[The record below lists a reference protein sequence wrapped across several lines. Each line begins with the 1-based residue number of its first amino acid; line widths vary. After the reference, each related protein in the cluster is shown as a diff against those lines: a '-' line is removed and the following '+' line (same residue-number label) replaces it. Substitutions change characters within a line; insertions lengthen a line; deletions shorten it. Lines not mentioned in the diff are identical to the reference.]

1 MKKTPRLLPQI
12 LYREENFIAVHKP
25 AGLNAYGEPGC
36 LELLEEKH
44 GQKLFPVHRLD
55 KETEG
60 VILYALNRDMA
71 SRLSR
76 LFQTRKAKKTYTAV
90 VWGKV
95 AKPGMI
101 QSPLIHPKTKEKEL
115 ARTDYFPLNYLK
127 FQNHDLTLLRCEP
140 QTGRFHQIRRH
151 LEGIKH
157 GVVGDSEYGP
167 QPLNEL
173 VREAFGEE
181 VFFLCA
187 SELSFFHPTQR
198 KMLKLT
204 TTMDPKLEKWIQKN
218 SLKK

>member
-1 MKKTPRLLPQI
+1 MKKTPRLLPLI

-36 LELLEEKH
+36 LEALEEKH

-90 VWGKV
+90 VWGKID
-95 AKPGMI
+95 KPGMI
-101 QSPLIHPKTKEKEL
+101 QTPLIHPKTKEKEL
-115 ARTDYFPLNYLK
+115 ARTDYFPLGYLK
-127 FQNHDLTLLRCEP
+127 FNDQTLTLLRCEP
-140 QTGRFHQIRRH
+140 QTGRFHQLRRH

-157 GVVGDSEYGP
+157 SIVGDYEYGP
-167 QPLNEL
+167 QDLNEQ
-173 VREAFGEE
+173 VRESFGGD

-187 SELSFFHPTQR
+187 SELSFFHPTER
-198 KMLKLT
+198 KMIKVST
-204 TTMDPKLEKWIQKN
+204 KMDPALEKWIQKN
-218 SLKK
+218 KVKS